1 MKKKITLLIAL
12 SGVFIFGIVHGDCKM
27 PDTINSCVAFLNDKI

>member
-12 SGVFIFGIVHGDCKM
+12 SGVFIFGIVLGDCKM
-27 PDTINSCVAFLNDKI
+27 PDTNVVNLMST